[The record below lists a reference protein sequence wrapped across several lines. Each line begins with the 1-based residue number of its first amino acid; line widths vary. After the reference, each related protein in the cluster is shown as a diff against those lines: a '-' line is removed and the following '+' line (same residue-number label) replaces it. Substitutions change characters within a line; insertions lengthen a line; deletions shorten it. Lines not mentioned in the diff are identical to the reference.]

1 MSRGED
7 SLTMSDNILCTNM
20 KYHDFY
26 EKKKNDLAFCWQMN
40 GCVLP
45 EEKVIDRETRLW
57 RGSKGADCS
66 LDLYK
71 TRAGNS
77 KSPYCNDGKYDMPA
91 QGYDNYNNYAL
102 KDYLLI
108 PCMQNTFRNHLSCD
122 DKKCCSVRHQLFMNM
137 TKRV

>member
-1 MSRGED
+1 MSAD
-7 SLTMSDNILCTNM
+7 LAKSDDILCNNM
-20 KYHDFY
+20 RYHDFY
-26 EKKKNDLAFCWQMN
+26 EKKKNDLAFCWQMQ

-45 EEKVIDRETRLW
+45 QEKVVDKETRLW
-57 RGSKGADCS
+57 RGNKEADCS

-77 KSPYCNDGKYDMPA
+77 KVPNCGPVQPFPMA
-91 QGYDNYNNYAL
+91 QGYDNYNNESL